1 MKVLVIGGG
10 GREHAMCWKIQQS
23 PKVERVYCAPGNA
36 GISKNAKCIDIQSTD
51 IEALVRFAKAEE
63 INLTVVGPEQPLA
76 RGVTDRF
83 IEEKLKIF
91 GPSEAAAQI
100 ETSKVFSKNLMRKY
114 NIPTAFYSTF
124 YDFDEAMNW
133 VRDVKPPL
141 VVKADG
147 LVSGKGAVICKTED
161 DALEIL
167 DSMMRGKIFGDAADC
182 VVIEEFLEGEE
193 VSFIA
198 FTDGETVLPLETS
211 QDHKTLLDGDH
222 GPNTGGMG
230 AYSPAPVVGSELF
243 GKIMD
248 RIMVPVVRA
257 LREEGIR
264 YKGFLYAGL
273 MIKDSE
279 PFVLEFNARL
289 GDPEAQPL
297 LMRMKSDIVPI
308 LDAVIDEEL
317 SGYKIEWMNQA
328 SVCVVM
334 TSKGYPGDYKKGV
347 VIRGLEEVE
356 NMDNVV
362 LFHAGTA
369 FKDGEIVS
377 NGGRVLGVTAIDNT
391 IKDTIDL
398 AYEAI
403 EKLRDEKFY
412 YRTDIGKKAL
422 THI

>member
-1 MKVLVIGGG
+1 EVF
-10 GREHAMCWKIQQS
+10 CS
-23 PKVERVYCAPGNA
+23 PGNA
-36 GISKNAKCIDIQSTD
+36 GISKNAKCIDIKSTD

-63 INLTVVGPEQPLA
+63 IDLTVVGPEQPLA
-76 RGVTDRF
+76 LGITDRF
-83 IEEKLKIF
+83 NEEKLKIF
-91 GPSEAAAQI
+91 GPSKAAAQI
-100 ETSKVFSKNLMRKY
+100 ESSKVFSKNLMKKY

-124 YDFDEAMNW
+124 YNFDDAMSW
-133 VRDVKPPL
+133 VKEVKPPL

-147 LVSGKGAVICKTED
+147 LASGKGAVICRTEN
-161 DALEIL
+161 DALETL
-167 DSMMRGKIFGDAADC
+167 DSMMRSKIFGDAADC

-211 QDHKTLLDGDH
+211 QDHKALLDGDH

-230 AYSPAPVVGSELF
+230 AYSPAPVVSSELF

-257 LREEGIR
+257 LNGEGIR

-297 LMRMKSDIVPI
+297 LMRMKSDIIPI
-308 LDAVIDEEL
+308 LNAVIDEEL
-317 SGYKIEWMNQA
+317 SGCTVEWMNQA

-347 VIRGLEEVE
+347 VIKGLEEVE

-377 NGGRVLGVTAIDNT
+377 NGGRVLGVTAIGNT
-391 IKDTIDL
+391 IKDTIYL
-398 AYEAI
+398 AYKAI
-403 EKLRDEKFY
+403 ERIKDEQFY

-422 THI
+422 THV